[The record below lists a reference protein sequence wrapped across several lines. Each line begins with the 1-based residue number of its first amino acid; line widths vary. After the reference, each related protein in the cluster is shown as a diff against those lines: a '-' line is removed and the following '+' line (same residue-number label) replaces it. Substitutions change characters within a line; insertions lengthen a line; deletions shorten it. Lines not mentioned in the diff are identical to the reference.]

1 MNVSDVSFKM
11 IDRELIYIY
20 IYIYIYISIETTFWR
35 LVIIVMIEHSEK
47 RNLTKNEKIF
57 SLLLKKKMSQRMKR
71 KW

>member
-11 IDRELIYIY
+11 IDTEL
-20 IYIYIYISIETTFWR
+20 IYISIETTFWR